1 MRNSIKLTL
10 LILASA
16 IIVIFSG
23 VVHGFS
29 SPSPEPAAPSDEA
42 TQTIT
47 SEYQKQR
54 TVLEDAAVMA
64 SRQVNELHKGVA
76 NTPEV
81 TTEYAQLLDMID
93 QYKNGKPLAG
103 YPDILPSQR
112 KTAVQDMSI
121 LTDEAVQVLESRTET
136 WSETVDQINNAA
148 APVGETPETRITR
161 LQQTIGQPLRYRIGE
176 CSTTD
181 LIWGCYTPGEDFYT
195 ITPAVLTESDCVLR
209 TTLAHE
215 YRHYEQ
221 WMEGLTKSQDEVW
234 LESDARDHEWLG
246 GGC

>member
-10 LILASA
+10 LIFASA
-16 IIVIFSG
+16 IMVIFIG
-23 VVHGFS
+23 VVHSLS
-29 SPSPEPAAPSDEA
+29 SPSPEPAGSEA

-54 TVLEDAAVMA
+54 TVLENSAVMA

-81 TTEYAQLLDMID
+81 TAEYAQLLDLID
-93 QYKNGKPLAG
+93 QYKNGEPLAG
-103 YPDILPSQR
+103 YPDILPSQQ

-136 WSETVDQINNAA
+136 WSETVDQINNDA

-161 LQQTIGQPLRYRIGE
+161 LQQTIGQPLSYRIGE

-181 LIWGCYTPGEDFYT
+181 LIWGCYTPGENFYT